1 VMQTCRQI
9 RTGPTRMS
17 NAPLVER
24 REGPAVV
31 SAILSRLAGQIG
43 EAEYRRYFQHQVRAN
58 YESGTLELAA
68 PTRFVAGLIERKYG
82 PSLAK
87 AAQEELVRCG
97 ESAGRIRIVYAVDRA
112 AFPTEV
118 GTATS
123 AAPPEG
129 DGQGSGPASAPAAP
143 SAGDGS
149 PGPHLQLAGVAGI
162 GADQPASTDG
172 ERPAPSLNRPLPAGR
187 YRLED
192 FIVGDSNRM
201 AHSAAERIAAAGHT
215 GFALLFLHGSCGL
228 GKTHLIQ
235 GIAFRFRQEHPRAK
249 VLCLTGEEF
258 MNEYIVAVR
267 TDKLDAFRKKY
278 RALDLLCIDDV
289 QFLSNKNATQGE
301 LLHTFNAIN
310 LDRARVVLASDE
322 HPRHVKK
329 FSEALVS
336 RFMSG
341 LVLKV
346 DPPEP
351 ALRQRIALHLAER
364 RGLKIQPPSAA
375 LIASHASAPGQ
386 TTSVRDIEG
395 AITRIDAMRRLMP
408 GLDTG
413 GDGVGLVLVRK
424 ALGMEDDGAA
434 SGGRPRRP
442 VRMEQIIEHTC
453 RTLRV
458 QPSDLMSKGRHKRV
472 VMARALSAH
481 LARSLTTLSFP
492 DIARALGRPNHSTVV
507 TACKRIEQ
515 QMARD
520 EGLDLG
526 EEAAAPELSTMT
538 VRTLYEHVRQDVVR
552 SAPAM

>member
-1 VMQTCRQI
+1 MQTSRQI
-9 RTGPTRMS
+9 RIGQNRMQT
-17 NAPLVER
+17 AQVVER
-24 REGPAVV
+24 REGPALVA
-31 SAILSRLAGQIG
+31 AILSRLAGQIG

-58 YESGTLELAA
+58 YESGTLEIAA

-82 PSLAK
+82 ASLAK
-87 AAQEELVRCG
+87 AAHEELVRTG
-97 ESAGRIRIVYAVDRA
+97 ETAGKVRIVYAVDRA
-112 AFPTEV
+112 AFPTEA
-118 GTATS
+118 GTAPS
-123 AAPPEG
+123 AAPHEG
-129 DGQGSGPASAPAAP
+129 AGQEGGQGSAPAAP
-143 SAGDGS
+143 VVGDGS
-149 PGPHLQLAGVAGI
+149 PGPHLRLAGVPGI
-162 GADQPASTDG
+162 GADQLATKEG
-172 ERPAPSLNRPLPAGR
+172 ERTAPSLSGPIPVGR
-187 YRLED
+187 YRLDD
-192 FIVGDSNRM
+192 FIIGDSNRM
-201 AHSAAERIAAAGHT
+201 AHSAAERIASAGHS
-215 GFALLFLHGSCGL
+215 GFAMLFLHGSCGL
-228 GKTHLIQ
+228 GKTHLLQ

-258 MNEYIVAVR
+258 MNEYIAAVR

-351 ALRQRIALHLAER
+351 ALRQRIAIHLADR
-364 RGLKIQPPSAA
+364 RGLKVQPSAAA

-386 TTSVRDIEG
+386 APSVRDIEG

-424 ALGMEDDGAA
+424 ALGMEDDNA
-434 SGGRPRRP
+434 STGGRPRRP

-453 RTLRV
+453 RTLHV
-458 QPSDLMSKGRHKRV
+458 QPSDLMGKGRHKRV

-520 EGLDLG
+520 DGLDFG
-526 EEAAAPELSTMT
+526 EESAAPELSTMT
-538 VRTLYEHVRQDVVR
+538 VRSLCEHVRQDVVR